1 MRRLASLIA
10 LGLCGLLAPAAAR
23 ADRPATVAM
32 GIGASVESTPL
43 GVRAVA
49 TPISLDAGAA
59 LAAPLWWH
67 VTASFG
73 SATLAD
79 HQGDGH
85 LFGLR
90 TGPRLERCWDGT
102 TCLGAGLELGW
113 GHARW
118 AAMDAT
124 STVTRDGLDLGATL
138 HAAVAIDPRRKVFL
152 AATAGL
158 AARYAVRTDDPARW
172 ATGDRLDTAA
182 SVGVAFVVRN

>member
-1 MRRLASLIA
+1 VRPLLLLIA
-10 LGLCGLLAPAAAR
+10 LGLVAPTAAR

-32 GIGASVESTPL
+32 GIGASVESTPV
-43 GVRAVA
+43 GARAVA

-73 SATLAD
+73 AATLAD
-79 HQGDGH
+79 QRGDGH
-85 LFGLR
+85 LVAVR

-118 AAMDAT
+118 AAMDEVA
-124 STVTRDGLDLGATL
+124 TVTRDSLDLGAAL

-158 AARYAVRTDDPARW
+158 TGRYAVRTDDPTRW

-182 SVGVAFVVRN
+182 TIGVAFVVRN

>member
-1 MRRLASLIA
+1 MRRLLLLIA
-10 LGLCGLLAPAAAR
+10 LGLCAPTAAR

-32 GIGASVESTPL
+32 GIGASLESTPV

-73 SATLAD
+73 AATLAD
-79 HQGDGH
+79 NQGDGH

-102 TCLGAGLELGW
+102 TCLGAGVELGW

-118 AAMDAT
+118 AAMDDT
-124 STVTRDGLDLGATL
+124 STVTRDGLDLTAAL

-158 AARYAVRTDDPARW
+158 TGRYALRTDDPTRW